1 MSDAPNF
8 MLDLF
13 DGLTRRTATTA
24 TIGPELTVGIERA
37 GTATLDLSGFD
48 ITSRKAVLN
57 IKGRKYLLTSGTA
70 RALAGALMEAACII
84 DREESQ

>member
-1 MSDAPNF
+1 MSNAPDF

-13 DGLTRRTATTA
+13 DGLTRRTATAA
-24 TIGPELTVGIERA
+24 TVGPELTVGIERA
-37 GTATLDLSGFD
+37 GAAAPDLSGFD
-48 ITSRKAVLN
+48 ITSRNAVLT
-57 IKGRKYLLTSGTA
+57 IEGRKYLMTSGTA

>member
-1 MSDAPNF
+1 MSNAPDF

-13 DGLTRRTATTA
+13 DGLTRRTATAA
-24 TIGPELTVGIERA
+24 TVGPELTVGIE
-37 GTATLDLSGFD
+37 
-48 ITSRKAVLN
+48 AVLT
-57 IKGRKYLLTSGTA
+57 IEGRKYLMTSGTA